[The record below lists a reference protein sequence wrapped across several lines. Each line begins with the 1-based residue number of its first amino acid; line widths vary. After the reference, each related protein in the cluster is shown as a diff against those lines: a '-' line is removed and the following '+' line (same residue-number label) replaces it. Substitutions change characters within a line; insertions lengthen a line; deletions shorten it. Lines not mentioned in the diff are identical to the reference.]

1 MKEALKLGI
10 NFIPPSFIF
19 AAQITIDNCI
29 EMVKEGV
36 SDIVLLQSIS
46 SLPHKIYK
54 ALKEMNLIK
63 NFEKQTEKKD
73 PLQTKFENAILL
85 ANRDGQIL
93 SANLSLLIC
102 CKYQSNKINAVSVI

>member
-1 MKEALKLGI
+1 MKRGVKIRNKFFLH
-10 NFIPPSFIF
+10 SFIF
-19 AAQITIDNCI
+19 IAAQITIDNCI

-54 ALKEMNLIK
+54 ALKEIEFNKKLL
-63 NFEKQTEKKD
+63 EKQTEKKD
-73 PLQTKFENAILL
+73 PLQTKFENAKEAILL

-93 SANLSLLIC
+93 SANPRF
-102 CKYQSNKINAVSVI
+102 

>member
-1 MKEALKLGI
+1 MKRGVKI
-10 NFIPPSFIF
+10 RNKFIPPVLYIFI

-54 ALKEMNLIK
+54 ALKEIEFNK
-63 NFEKQTEKKD
+63 NSLKTNRKKKD
-73 PLQTKFENAILL
+73 PLQTKFENA
-85 ANRDGQIL
+85 RKQFF
-93 SANLSLLIC
+93 
-102 CKYQSNKINAVSVI
+102 